1 MKCLG
6 LSEERAAVQIESK
19 LQHLVESESIGFAL
33 VLGIAVALCKP
44 VAFGAFDVIFHDKSS
59 VHCSEKL

>member
-1 MKCLG
+1 MFR
-6 LSEERAAVQIESK
+6 LSEERVAVQIESK

-44 VAFGAFDVIFHDKSS
+44 VALAA
-59 VHCSEKL
+59 L